1 MMASL
6 GHLLITRREP
16 MGIFPA
22 TLRAPVLGLIWVLLN
37 IVLGWSAST
46 TNHPAFGFLTAG
58 AMDGT
63 ILSVIVVARA
73 SHQFRSGAT
82 GLLGGLGLD
91 ALTNNGQTLV
101 TKTANA
107 IHEITDTLVVSISGP
122 GNEPQ
127 HRALEAEIVLAIWV
141 AIIVVLAALI
151 VKWVQMPGRQGTS
164 NWSKSSRRHQAA
176 I

>member
-6 GHLLITRREP
+6 GHLLIARREP
-16 MGIFPA
+16 MGLLPA
-22 TLRAPVLGLIWVLLN
+22 ALRAPVLGLIWVLSN
-37 IVLGWSAST
+37 IVLGWSAFT
-46 TNHPAFGFLTAG
+46 TNHPALGFLTAG
-58 AMDGT
+58 AIDGT
-63 ILSVIVVARA
+63 ILSVIVVAKA
-73 SHQFRSGAT
+73 SHQFRSGTT

-107 IHEITDTLVVSISGP
+107 IHEIADTLVVSISGP
-122 GNEPQ
+122 SNEQQ
-127 HRALEAEIVLAIWV
+127 HLALEAEIVLAVWV

-151 VKWVQMPGRQGTS
+151 VKWVQMPGSQGAS
-164 NWSKSSRRHQAA
+164 NWSKSSRRNQAA

>member
-6 GHLLITRREP
+6 GHLLVTRREP
-16 MGIFPA
+16 VGLFPA
-22 TLRAPVLGLIWVLLN
+22 SFRAPVLGLIWVLSN
-37 IVLGWSAST
+37 IVLGWSAFT
-46 TNHPAFGFLTAG
+46 THHPALGFVTAG
-58 AMDGT
+58 AIDGT

-107 IHEITDTLVVSISGP
+107 VHEIADTLVVSISGP
-122 GNEPQ
+122 GNEHQ
-127 HRALEAEIVLAIWV
+127 HLALEAEIVLAVWV
-141 AIIVVLAALI
+141 AITVVLAALI
-151 VKWVQMPGRQGTS
+151 IKWVQMPVPQGAS
-164 NWSKSSRRHQAA
+164 N
-176 I
+176 